1 MVPLECASR
10 PDEEEV
16 SELWANEL
24 IEFGSLDGFST
35 SRTSLRACKWSPQ
48 PVVHWRAVKHRA

>member
-35 SRTSLRACKWSPQ
+35 RRTSLRACK
-48 PVVHWRAVKHRA
+48 